1 MLILILILKRCSLI
15 LIQYRQRLYASQWSH
30 MRTFGVRTL
39 PRVLLLVIT
48 DLEDTFSAT
57 ELERFRLRPFP
68 VRDVVLLAMR

>member
-1 MLILILILKRCSLI
+1 
-15 LIQYRQRLYASQWSH
+15 